1 MMTKMKGLQGDSLR
15 ERLMMTDRRR
25 QTDNGQTDG
34 LPCKGLTIW
43 GSTDQ
48 MDHNDS
54 RGQLEKKRGG
64 PVDRRQGGAE
74 FSAREG

>member
-15 ERLMMTDRRR
+15 ERLMTDRRR
-25 QTDNGQTDG
+25 QTDDGQTDG

-54 RGQLEKKRGG
+54 RGQLEKKRRAGG
-64 PVDRRQGGAE
+64 QTARRRGI
-74 FSAREG
+74 